1 VARQLEPGWY
11 ADPAAPG
18 RWRWWDGESWTE
30 HAVGA
35 DGAGDEQQPLDEPL
49 DQPLDQQLDQ
59 QLGQQLDQQLGQQL
73 DLQLTSVDLA
83 DVEPAE
89 HELATEEPANGGPA
103 TAEAFVA
110 TAEAFVVT
118 DAPGPGPHDAGTA
131 GPVDGPG
138 GPPHRSGLPG
148 HPGSPG
154 GRAGGGAN
162 RTDAAVFAKRW
173 AVLVGLVLVVVII
186 LAIALRS
193 HPPTL
198 YWQGEPMENASG
210 VLVEAQAAM
219 RSVASAD
226 EGALSSGSRCYFSL
240 ANRSDHDVAPYL
252 RCGPILF
259 PWSSVSAPW
268 LTYPISGTST
278 SSGVKVLLGS
288 SAPRDGTSALRRAEV
303 LRRPDGAAA
312 PKGSGGLALPAVPRQ
327 LAGWAGVL
335 SEPPLG
341 LRPAPVGDLI
351 GDWGQTYRLVAF
363 GEVTY
368 LSSQLDPAALRDAVS
383 PPGSVYATVRTLGG
397 RPLATLLLPMRGQSL
412 VVAEL
417 ALGPG
422 EAAGAVPSEA
432 VADGAGPP
440 STDQPAIEVF
450 AGGTAANFDVAATSA
465 PGTKGARPAD
475 LTLVASVPAGSRP
488 LLEISDKGLVQEV
501 SLVGGQLAPGPEV
514 LARLSTDEPLDATG
528 DLPGAQVHIS
538 DAALV
543 WFAGSDGGTVP
554 PSPDEAYLE
563 VLASASPPGSSFL
576 PASDFSL
583 SSPGGQPEV
592 GEPLPDAD
600 RAAIVVGFLVPASF
614 SNGTVTVSAGGR
626 SFSVPVNFP

>member
-35 DGAGDEQQPLDEPL
+35 EGVTDEPQPLD
-49 DQPLDQQLDQ
+49 
-59 QLGQQLDQQLGQQL
+59 QQL

-83 DVEPAE
+83 NGDLTE
-89 HELATEEPANGGPA
+89 HEQANAEAATASPA
-103 TAEAFVA
+103 TAEAFIA
-110 TAEAFVVT
+110 SAEAFVGT
-118 DAPGPGPHDAGTA
+118 DAPGPEPHRPGAPGPGDS
-131 GPVDGPG
+131 PG
-138 GPPHRSGLPG
+138 GPSHRSGLAG
-148 HPGSPG
+148 RPGSPG
-154 GRAGGGAN
+154 GRAVGGAN
-162 RTDAAVFAKRW
+162 RTEAAVFAKRW

-193 HPPTL
+193 RPPAL
-198 YWQGEPMENASG
+198 YWEGQPMENASH

-219 RSVASAD
+219 QSVASAD

-240 ANRSDHDVAPYL
+240 ANSSDHDVAPYL

-259 PWSSVSAPW
+259 PWSSPSAPW
-268 LTYPISGTST
+268 LAYAISGTPT

-288 SAPRDGTSALRRAEV
+288 SVPADATSGLHRGEV
-303 LRRPDGAAA
+303 LRRPDGAGG
-312 PKGSGGLALPAVPRQ
+312 PKGTGGLALPAVPRQ
-327 LAGWAGVL
+327 RAGWAGVL

-351 GDWGQTYRLVAF
+351 EDWGQTYRLVAF
-363 GEVTY
+363 GEVSY

-383 PPGSVYATVRTLGG
+383 PPGSAYATVRTSGG
-397 RPLATLLLPMRGQSL
+397 RPLATLLLPMKGQNL

-432 VADGAGPP
+432 VADGAGP
-440 STDQPAIEVF
+440 SSADKPAIEVL
-450 AGGTAANFDVAATSA
+450 AGGTAATFDVPATAAA
-465 PGTKGARPAD
+465 GARETRPTD
-475 LTLVASVPAGSRP
+475 LTLVASVPAGSHP
-488 LLEISDKGLVQEV
+488 LLEISDKGLSQEV

-514 LARLSTDEPLDATG
+514 LSRVGTDEPLDASG
-528 DLPGAQVHIS
+528 DLSGTEVHIS

-563 VLASASPPGSSFL
+563 VLANASPAGSSFL

>member
-1 VARQLEPGWY
+1 VTRELEPGWY

-18 RWRWWDGESWTE
+18 RWRWWDGQYWTE

-35 DGAGDEQQPLDEPL
+35 DGASDEQQ
-49 DQPLDQQLDQ
+49 QQLD
-59 QLGQQLDQQLGQQL
+59 QQL
-73 DLQLTSVDLA
+73 DLQLTTVDLA
-83 DVEPAE
+83 NGEPAE
-89 HELATEEPANGGPA
+89 DPLASAEPANGEPASGGPA
-103 TAEAFVA
+103 TAEVFVA
-110 TAEAFVVT
+110 TAEKFVVT
-118 DAPGPGPHDAGTA
+118 EAPGPEPHGPEPHGPEPRGPGTP
-131 GPVDGPG
+131 GPVEVPG
-138 GPPHRSGLPG
+138 GPPRRTGLSGRPASLAR
-148 HPGSPG
+148 
-154 GRAGGGAN
+154 RAGGGAN
-162 RTDAAVFAKRW
+162 RTEAAVFAKRW
-173 AVLVGLVLVVVII
+173 AVLVGIVLVVAII

-193 HPPTL
+193 HAPTL
-198 YWQGEPMENASG
+198 YWQGEPMEDSSQ

-219 RSVASAD
+219 KSVASAD
-226 EGALSSGSRCYFSL
+226 EGALSSDSRCYFSV
-240 ANRSDHDVAPYL
+240 ANSSDHDVAPYL

-259 PWSSVSAPW
+259 PWSSPTAPW
-268 LTYPISGTST
+268 LTYAVSGTPSG
-278 SSGVKVLLGS
+278 SGVKVLLGRS
-288 SAPRDGTSALRRAEV
+288 LAAAATSGLHSGEV
-303 LRRPDGAAA
+303 LRRPDGASA
-312 PKGSGGLALPAVPRQ
+312 PKGAGGLALPVVPRQ
-327 LAGWAGVL
+327 RAGWAGAL

-341 LRPAPVGDLI
+341 LRSAPVGDLI

-363 GEVTY
+363 GEVSY
-368 LSSQLDPAALRDAVS
+368 LSSKLDPAALRDAAS
-383 PPGSVYATVRTLGG
+383 PPGSAYATVRSSGG
-397 RPLATLLLPMRGQSL
+397 RPLATLLLPMKGQAL

-440 STDQPAIEVF
+440 GPDKPAIEVL
-450 AGGTAANFDVAATSA
+450 AGGTSATFDVPAKAA
-465 PGTKGARPAD
+465 PGASPARPAD
-475 LTLVASVPAGSRP
+475 LTLVASVPAGSHP

-501 SLVGGQLAPGPEV
+501 SLAGGQLAPGPEV
-514 LARLSTDEPLDATG
+514 LARLGTDEPLDATG

-554 PSPDEAYLE
+554 PASDEAYLE

-583 SSPGGQPEV
+583 SAPGGQPEV

-614 SNGTVTVSAGGR
+614 SNGTVTVSGGGR

>member
-11 ADPAAPG
+11 ADPGAPG

-30 HAVGA
+30 HAVA
-35 DGAGDEQQPLDEPL
+35 AAGVSDEQPPVSQRLDE
-49 DQPLDQQLDQ
+49 
-59 QLGQQLDQQLGQQL
+59 QL

-83 DVEPAE
+83 PGEPAGD
-89 HELATEEPANGGPA
+89 ELASEAPANRGPA

-110 TAEAFVVT
+110 TTEAFVMA
-118 DAPGPGPHDAGTA
+118 DPA
-131 GPVDGPG
+131 GPEPHGPATPG
-138 GPPHRSGLPG
+138 SVVSPDGPPHRSGVAG
-148 HPGSPG
+148 HPGSLRR
-154 GRAGGGAN
+154 RAVGGAN
-162 RTDAAVFAKRW
+162 RTEAAVFAKRW

-198 YWQGEPMENASG
+198 YWQGEPMEGSSH

-219 RSVASAD
+219 QSVASAD
-226 EGALSSGSRCYFSL
+226 EGALSSNSRCYFSL
-240 ANRSDHDVAPYL
+240 ASSSDHDVAAYL
-252 RCGPILF
+252 RCGPILL
-259 PWSSVSAPW
+259 PWSSASAPW
-268 LTYPISGTST
+268 LTYPISGKPT
-278 SSGVKVLLGS
+278 SSGVKVSLGS
-288 SAPRDGTSALRRAEV
+288 SLPPDATSGLHRGEM

-312 PKGSGGLALPAVPRQ
+312 PKGAGGLALPAVPRQ
-327 LAGWAGVL
+327 RAGWAGVL

-341 LRPAPVGDLI
+341 LRAAPAGDLI

-363 GEVTY
+363 GEVSH
-368 LSSQLDPAALRDAVS
+368 LSSQLDPAGLRDAVS
-383 PPGSVYATVRTLGG
+383 PPGSAYATERTSGG
-397 RPLATLLLPMRGQSL
+397 RPLATLLLPMKGQAL

-422 EAAGAVPSEA
+422 EAGGAVPSGA
-432 VADGAGPP
+432 VAAGAGPP
-440 STDQPAIEVF
+440 STDQPAIEVL
-450 AGGTAANFDVAATSA
+450 AGGTAATFDVPATEA
-465 PGTKGARPAD
+465 PGARAARPAD
-475 LTLVASVPAGSRP
+475 LTLVASVPVGSHP
-488 LLEISDKGLVQEV
+488 LLEISDKGLSQEV

-514 LARLSTDEPLDATG
+514 LARVGTNEPLDATG

-563 VLASASPPGSSFL
+563 VLASASPAGSSFL

-592 GEPLPDAD
+592 GEALPDAD